1 MGQVKGHIQE
11 EKESFEDN
19 FDEMLNV
26 FEVGPDLQVQTCE
39 SSISVSFLIQMYY
52 GYYIYLF

>member
-26 FEVGPDLQVQTCE
+26 FEVGPDLQGQTCE